1 MELLFLKIGIFLL
14 VVNCILL
21 IVFLFRRGSTG
32 TVSAQL
38 TGLREGQ
45 QDQERLFRD
54 ELGRSRVESAGIAR
68 EGRQE
73 IVNSFKSL
81 SDVVCGQMAEFA
93 QSQTAKLDTFSGQ
106 LRNTSVEIGRKLD
119 SSRETVDE
127 VLRSVATDTRNL
139 HAQFRTELTGAFA
152 SLAQTLDGRTTEG
165 MRDQKAQLESS
176 SLAVAQALG
185 ASSKNNSEA
194 IQQLRAA
201 VEAKLAA
208 IQSDN
213 STKLELIRDN
223 VERKLSEA
231 TTNLTSAIDTMSRR
245 TTEAAEGLKN
255 SVDGRLASIQNDN
268 SLKIEEMRRT
278 VDEKLSSAT
287 TNLTSA
293 IGILSQRTTEAA
305 DGLKISVDG
314 RLASIQND
322 NSLKLEEMR
331 RTVDEKLQLTL
342 EQRLGESFR
351 IVSERLEQVHAGLG
365 EMRTLASGVGDL
377 KKVLMN
383 IRARGNW
390 GEVQV
395 GNLLDQMLTP
405 DQYSTNVRVNPDSN
419 ERVEYAIKLPG
430 KDSAG
435 NPVWLPIDSKFP
447 HQDYER
453 LIQSAENGDAAGVI
467 THATALEENVC
478 AEAKKIHDKYVN
490 PPHTTDFAIL
500 FLPTE
505 GLFAEILRRP
515 GIVDRTLRERIVLA
529 GPTTLAALLSSL
541 QMGFRTVAIERRS
554 AEVWEVLGAVKTEFR
569 KFGNALATVEQK
581 LQQASNKL
589 GDVRTR
595 SRVLTRKLRDVQDLP
610 GADSERLLQLSS
622 LSIAAVEDDGEG
634 TSESDGGAATEP

>member
-1 MELLFLKIGIFLL
+1 MELILLKLGLALL
-14 VVNCILL
+14 VANCVLL
-21 IVFLFRRGSTG
+21 IVLIVRRDSGQSISTLL
-32 TVSAQL
+32 AN
-38 TGLREGQ
+38 LRDGQ
-45 QDQERLFRD
+45 ADQERLFRD
-54 ELGRSRVESAGIAR
+54 ELGRSRLESATIAR
-68 EGRQE
+68 EHRQE
-73 IVNSFKSL
+73 INTSFQSL
-81 SDVVCGQMAEFA
+81 SDAVRGQMAELG
-93 QSQTAKLDTFSGQ
+93 QSHTTKLDSFSGQ
-106 LRNTSVEIGRKLD
+106 IGNIAEEMGRKLD

-127 VLRSVATDTRNL
+127 VLRSVAVDTRKL
-139 HAQFRTELTGAFA
+139 QTEFRTEITNAFA
-152 SLAQTLDGRTTEG
+152 ALAQTLDSRAAQG
-165 MRDQKAQLESS
+165 MRDQKAQSESTS
-176 SLAVAQALG
+176 SALTHALAV
-185 ASSKNNSEA
+185 SSKSNSDA
-194 IQQLRAA
+194 IEQLRAA
-201 VEAKLAA
+201 VGTELLA

-213 STKLELIRDN
+213 STKLELIRNN

-231 TTNLTSAIDTMSRR
+231 TTNLTSSIDALSRR
-245 TTEAAEGLKN
+245 TTEAVESLKG
-255 SVDGRLASIQNDN
+255 SVDL
-268 SLKIEEMRRT
+268 
-278 VDEKLSSAT
+278 
-287 TNLTSA
+287 
-293 IGILSQRTTEAA
+293 
-305 DGLKISVDG
+305 

-331 RTVDEKLQLTL
+331 RTVDEKLQSTL

-395 GNLLDQMLTP
+395 GTLLEQMLTP
-405 DQYSTNVRVNPDSN
+405 DQYSTNVRPNPDSN

-435 NPVWLPIDSKFP
+435 DPVWLPIDSKFP

-453 LIQSAENGDAAGVI
+453 LIASAESGDAEGVI
-467 THATALEENVC
+467 AHATALEENVC
-478 AEAKKIHDKYVN
+478 AEAKKIREKYVN

-541 QMGFRTVAIERRS
+541 QMGFRSVAIEKRS
-554 AEVWEVLGAVKTEFR
+554 AEVWEVLGAVKTEFS
-569 KFGNALATVEQK
+569 KFGNALATVEKK
-581 LQQASNKL
+581 LHEASNKL

-610 GADSERLLQLSS
+610 GADSERLLQLGSV
-622 LSIAAVEDDGEG
+622 SIAAVVDEEAQGPEDV
-634 TSESDGGAATEP
+634 DGGATNVHPG